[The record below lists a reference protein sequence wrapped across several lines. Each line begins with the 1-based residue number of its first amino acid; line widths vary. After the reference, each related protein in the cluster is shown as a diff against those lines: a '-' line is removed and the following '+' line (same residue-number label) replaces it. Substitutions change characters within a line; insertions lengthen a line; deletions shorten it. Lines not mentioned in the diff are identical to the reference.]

1 MIWGIVV
8 SGRAEDGSTVGAV
21 VVGWGHGG
29 TAGDTAMAAIEIVI
43 VGLVATTI
51 MDLYQQI
58 IRSISGLART
68 NLALVGRWVALMP
81 HGRFLHDPITET
93 PAVNGEIGIGWL
105 FHYFIGIV
113 LAGIYLVIVYG
124 PMASE
129 PSLGSGL
136 IFGLATLVFPWL
148 IMQPSLGLGICALK
162 APNGNT
168 IRVQDFTS
176 HLVFGAGLYA
186 GAELSRSLLVLQ

>member
-1 MIWGIVV
+1 
-8 SGRAEDGSTVGAV
+8 
-21 VVGWGHGG
+21 
-29 TAGDTAMAAIEIVI
+29 MAAIEIVI

-51 MDLYQQI
+51 MDFYQQI

-68 NLALVGRWVALMP
+68 NWALVGRWVALMP

-113 LAGIYLVIVYG
+113 FAGAYLIIVYG

-129 PSLGSGL
+129 PNIANGL
-136 IFGLATLVFPWL
+136 VFGLVTLVFPWL
-148 IMQPSLGLGICALK
+148 VLQPALGFGVCAVKL
-162 APNGNT
+162 PNRSTVRTQN
-168 IRVQDFTS
+168 FAS
-176 HLVFGAGLYA
+176 HLVFGAALYI
-186 GAELSRSLLVLQ
+186 GAIVAQVL